1 MADVT
6 DPQTEL
12 ARLTSEARTAV
23 LDLQKLA
30 AAPDVQAV
38 RSCTSCLSD
47 SCNKP
52 AAIAASPTG

>member
-1 MADVT
+1 MAE
-6 DPQTEL
+6 PLNPEATEL
-12 ARLTSEARTAV
+12 ARLVSDARTAV
-23 LDLQKLA
+23 LELQKLT

-52 AAIAASPTG
+52 PTVASPTS